1 MDSKITSTS
10 IAAAPPLINESA
22 VINASLSS
30 VWRLVKLK
38 EFVNFYTAISK
49 SELVSSANEEKDIVR
64 WTFQDG
70 TVLEVKEEEY
80 STEKHYMSFNI
91 IKCEPWGLPYTGV
104 LSTIHLYP
112 ITSGFAEGST
122 FIQWSGYYSADAS
135 ADMVQDA
142 RAKRREGLADLAK
155 AVEKK

>member
-1 MDSKITSTS
+1 LFDFEIQVSSIFIFVSPFNPFIAMDSKITSTS

-80 STEKHYMSFNI
+80 SVRFSLDHT
-91 IKCEPWGLPYTGV
+91 YTSQKFCAAM
-104 LSTIHLYP
+104 LIRSL
-112 ITSGFAEGST
+112 
-122 FIQWSGYYSADAS
+122 
-135 ADMVQDA
+135 
-142 RAKRREGLADLAK
+142 
-155 AVEKK
+155 